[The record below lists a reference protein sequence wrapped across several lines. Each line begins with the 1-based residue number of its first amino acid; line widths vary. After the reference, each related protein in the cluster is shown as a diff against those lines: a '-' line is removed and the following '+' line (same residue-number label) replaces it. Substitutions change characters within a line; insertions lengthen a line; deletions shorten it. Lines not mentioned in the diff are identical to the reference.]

1 LLRYTP
7 QNTRNDGEG
16 SGLVLLYRTLLEP
29 LHVTSS
35 ALKLRKA
42 VLRRIEK
49 LHQRGSN
56 KRRFSR
62 KEPRSKNQENSTRNK
77 KFATQHLQQLTT
89 DHSQLLQSSRYI
101 LLRYTPQNT
110 RNDGEGS
117 GLVLPYRTLLEPL
130 HVTSSALKL
139 RTAVLRRIEKLH
151 QRGSNKRR
159 FSRKEARSK
168 KQEIPKTNNKQTTQ
182 HLQQLTTDHAQL
194 LQSSRYILL
203 RYTPQNTRNDGEGSG
218 LVLPYRT
225 LLETLHVT
233 SSALKLRTAV
243 LRRIEKLHQRG
254 GNKRRFSR
262 KEARSKNQEIPK
274 TNNKQTTQHLQQL
287 TTDHSQ
293 LLQSSRYILLHC
305 ITQNTRNDGEERSI
319 LVPLR
324 TLQEPLVVTSSGL
337 KPRLAVL
344 RRIEKLHQ

>member
-16 SGLVLLYRTLLEP
+16 SGLVLL
-29 LHVTSS
+29 
-35 ALKLRKA
+35 
-42 VLRRIEK
+42 
-49 LHQRGSN
+49 
-56 KRRFSR
+56 
-62 KEPRSKNQENSTRNK
+62 
-77 KFATQHLQQLTT
+77 
-89 DHSQLLQSSRYI
+89 
-101 LLRYTPQNT
+101 
-110 RNDGEGS
+110 
-117 GLVLPYRTLLEPL
+117 YRTLLEPL

-159 FSRKEARSK
+159 FSRKESRSK
-168 KQEIPKTNNKQTTQ
+168 K
-182 HLQQLTTDHAQL
+182 
-194 LQSSRYILL
+194 
-203 RYTPQNTRNDGEGSG
+203 
-218 LVLPYRT
+218 
-225 LLETLHVT
+225 
-233 SSALKLRTAV
+233 
-243 LRRIEKLHQRG
+243 
-254 GNKRRFSR
+254 
-262 KEARSKNQEIPK
+262 QEIPK

-293 LLQSSRYILLHC
+293 LLQSSRYILLHG
-305 ITQNTRNDGEERSI
+305 ITQNTRNDGEGRSI